1 MGTIGDQKQV
11 VGRIRYAKQHRIASG
26 IERMAY
32 QFLIKNMKHVL
43 EMVDFMG
50 ERVLLHTSFGMC
62 FLSIKKKK

>member
-1 MGTIGDQKQV
+1 
-11 VGRIRYAKQHRIASG
+11 
-26 IERMAY
+26 MAY

>member
-1 MGTIGDQKQV
+1 
-11 VGRIRYAKQHRIASG
+11 
-26 IERMAY
+26 MAY

-62 FLSIKKKK
+62 FSFNKKEKVGLIIRAKSGLYGFKIV